1 MEVRIILV
9 DDHTIVREGLRHV
22 LEQMDGVVIVG
33 EGENG
38 LELISLA
45 KQHQPDLVFA
55 DIAMPYVN
63 GLEGVEEIR
72 RWSPASRIALLTGL
86 TSRGLIAQAH
96 AAPIAGVFLKTDPL
110 AKVCEAVPRML
121 RGEVVRS
128 SGVEDILRAGVP
140 ADKLS
145 GRELQVLHAVARGET
160 NAVIAERLN
169 LSASTIDKHRTSMM
183 RKLNVTS
190 AAQLLSLAVR
200 DGLLEPATVL

>member
-1 MEVRIILV
+1 MTVRTIIV
-9 DDHTIVREGLRHV
+9 DDHIIVREGLRHV
-22 LEQMDGVVIVG
+22 LETMDGVVVVG

-38 LELISLA
+38 LELVSLA
-45 KQHQPDLVFA
+45 KQQQPDLVFA

-72 RWSPASRIALLTGL
+72 RWSPASRIVLLTGL
-86 TSRGLIAQAH
+86 TSRALIAQAH
-96 AAPIAGVFLKTDPL
+96 AAPISGVFLKTDPL
-110 AKVCEAVPRML
+110 EEICAAIPRIL
-121 RGEVVRS
+121 DGEVVRS
-128 SGVEDILRAGVP
+128 SNVEDIMRAGAP

-169 LSASTIDKHRTSMM
+169 LSASTIDKHRTNMM

-200 DGLLEPATVL
+200 DGLLEPAKVL

>member
-72 RWSPASRIALLTGL
+72 RWSAASRIALLTGL

-96 AAPIAGVFLKTDPL
+96 AAPISGVFLKTDPL
-110 AKVCEAVPRML
+110 AEICEAVPRML